1 MFAQRRL
8 EARLRL
14 AGSIASMV
22 RMRIPSV
29 KSSRFL
35 LRLPQFLLLA
45 SLLAAPGLA
54 QPKPNFVFILT
65 DDHGWSQLSF
75 AMDPEI
81 SQAGSEFLETP
92 NMARLAEEGMRFT
105 SGYSPAPLCTPT
117 RRSIFC
123 GMTPARQRG
132 TEFASE
138 FDWEGRLTLPQAL
151 KQADRNYRTAHFG
164 KFGSQMGADPEQ
176 VGFDESD
183 GWTTNRTGGMPT
195 PMNERGRSV
204 TKQDPK
210 LAFTITDR
218 AIDFVKRQIA
228 ERRPFYLQLS
238 HYAAHLQVQTRP
250 GSLER
255 FEKKGSP
262 DRAVTHAFGGMLYD
276 LDEAVGRMLDAL
288 KDLGVSAKTY
298 VILMADNGGRGTIP
312 GARDSLPP
320 PNRPLNGAKHYL
332 LEGGIRVPFLVTGPG
347 VKPNSISRVPVT
359 GYDLLP
365 TLYDL
370 AGGTKPLPAEVDGGS
385 FRTVLEHGG
394 VGEIERGAGG
404 LVFHRPKHRRDP
416 ASAIRVGDYKL
427 LLRYPTLTRSR
438 TRMLFDLTADPLEKR
453 DLSAE
458 RAGKADELERMLL
471 GYLKSVG
478 AEEALHR

>member
-1 MFAQRRL
+1 MKRRRL
-8 EARLRL
+8 
-14 AGSIASMV
+14 
-22 RMRIPSV
+22 
-29 KSSRFL
+29 L
-35 LRLPQFLLLA
+35 LRLPLLL
-45 SLLAAPGLA
+45 LLLLLPATGLA
-54 QPKPNFVFILT
+54 QAKPNFVFILT

-75 AMDPEI
+75 AMDPEVGHAA
-81 SQAGSEFLETP
+81 SDFLETP
-92 NMARLAEEGMRFT
+92 NMARLAELGMRFT

-138 FDWEGRLTLPQAL
+138 FDWEGRLTLPRAL

-164 KFGSQMGADPEQ
+164 KFGSQMGADPKQ

-195 PMNERGRSV
+195 PMDERGRSV

-210 LAFTITDR
+210 LAFAITER
-218 AIDFVKRQIA
+218 AIGFAKRQIA
-228 ERRPFYLQLS
+228 AGRPFYVQLS

-250 GSLER
+250 ESLER

-262 DRAVTHAFGGMLYD
+262 DRAVTHAFSGMLYD
-276 LDEAVGRMLDAL
+276 LDESVGRMLDAL
-288 KDLGVSAKTY
+288 KELGVAENTY
-298 VILMADNGGRGTIP
+298 VILMADNGGRGSIP
-312 GARDSLPP
+312 GAQDSLTP

-370 AGGTKPLPAEVDGGS
+370 AGGTEPLPAEVDGGS
-385 FRTVLEHGG
+385 FRAVLEHGRAG
-394 VGEIERGAGG
+394 KIERGFGG

-416 ASAIRVGDYKL
+416 ASAIRYGDYKL
-427 LLRYPTLTRSR
+427 LLRYPTAARSR
-438 TRMLFDLTADPLEKR
+438 TRMLFNLEADPQETR

-458 RAGKADELERMLL
+458 RTEKADELERMLL
-471 GYLKSVG
+471 GYLKRVG
-478 AEEALHR
+478 AEEAPRQ

>member
-1 MFAQRRL
+1 M
-8 EARLRL
+8 ETN
-14 AGSIASMV
+14 
-22 RMRIPSV
+22 
-29 KSSRFL
+29 RFL
-35 LRLPQFLLLA
+35 RRTAQGLLLV
-45 SLLAAPGLA
+45 SLLATTGLA
-54 QPKPNFVFILT
+54 QAKPNFVFILT

-75 AMDPEI
+75 AMEPKI
-81 SQAGSEFLETP
+81 GQAGSEFLETP
-92 NMARLAEEGMRFT
+92 NMARLAEHGMRFA

-176 VGFDESD
+176 VGFDEGD
-183 GWTTNRTGGMPT
+183 GWTTNRTGGMPA

-210 LAFTITDR
+210 LAFTITER

-228 ERRPFYLQLS
+228 DRRPFYVQLS

-262 DRAVTHAFGGMLYD
+262 DRAVTHAFAGMLYD
-276 LDEAVGRMLDAL
+276 LDEAVGRMLNAL
-288 KDLGVSAKTY
+288 EELGVAENTY

-312 GARDSLPP
+312 GAQHSLAQ
-320 PNRPLNGAKHYL
+320 PNRPLNGAKHSL
-332 LEGGIRVPFLVTGPG
+332 LEGGIRVPFLVAGPG

-394 VGEIERGAGG
+394 VGKIERAFEG

-416 ASAIRVGDYKL
+416 ASAIRVGNYKL
-427 LLRYPTLTRSR
+427 FLQYSTPSRSR
-438 TRMLFDLTADPLEKR
+438 KRMLFDLAADPHEKH
-453 DLSAE
+453 DLSGE
-458 RAGKADELERMLL
+458 RAGKADELERMLV

-478 AEEALHR
+478 AEEASRR

>member
-1 MFAQRRL
+1 MRSTNPRDTRL
-8 EARLRL
+8 LWRLPGL
-14 AGSIASMV
+14 
-22 RMRIPSV
+22 
-29 KSSRFL
+29 FL
-35 LRLPQFLLLA
+35 LFA
-45 SLLAAPGLA
+45 LAATTVLA

-75 AMDPEI
+75 AMDPDVG
-81 SQAGSEFLETP
+81 QAASGFLETP
-92 NMARLAEEGMRFT
+92 NMARLAEQGMRFA

-132 TEFASE
+132 TEFASD
-138 FDWEGRLTLPQAL
+138 FDWEGRLTLPLAL
-151 KQADRNYRTAHFG
+151 KQADSSYRTAHFG
-164 KFGSQMGADPEQ
+164 KFGSRMGADPEQ

-183 GWTTNRTGGMPT
+183 GWTTNSTGGMPT
-195 PMNERGRSV
+195 PMEERGRSV

-210 LAFTITDR
+210 LAFSITER
-218 AIDFVKRQIA
+218 AIDFVKRQVSD
-228 ERRPFYLQLS
+228 RRPFYVQLS

-250 GSLER
+250 ESLAK
-255 FEKKGSP
+255 FEEKGRP
-262 DRAVTHAFGGMLYD
+262 DRAVTHAFSGMLFD
-276 LDEAVGRMLDAL
+276 LDETVGLMLDAL
-288 KDLGVSAKTY
+288 DEAGVAASTY

-312 GARDSLPP
+312 GAQDSLAA
-320 PNRPLNGAKHYL
+320 PNRPLNGAKHTL

-385 FRTVLEHGG
+385 FRSVLENGG
-394 VGEIERGAGG
+394 VGTVRRVFEG

-416 ASAIRVGDYKL
+416 ASAIRVGDHKL
-427 LLRYPTLTRSR
+427 LVRYPTATRPR
-438 TRMLFDLTADPLEKR
+438 TRMLYDLAADPLER
-453 DLSAE
+453 NDLAGDLSA
-458 RAGKADELERMLL
+458 RADDLEGMLL
-471 GYLKSVG
+471 EYLESVG
-478 AEEALHR
+478 AEEASGR

>member
-1 MFAQRRL
+1 
-8 EARLRL
+8 
-14 AGSIASMV
+14 
-22 RMRIPSV
+22 MRIPSL
-29 KSSRFL
+29 SRRRFFL
-35 LRLPQFLLLA
+35 HLPQSLLVA
-45 SLLAAPGLA
+45 SLLATTGLA

-75 AMDPEI
+75 AMDPEVG
-81 SQAGSEFLETP
+81 QAGSEFLETP
-92 NMARLAEEGMRFT
+92 NMARLAEQGMRFA

-138 FDWEGRLTLPQAL
+138 FEWEGRLTLPQAL
-151 KQADRNYRTAHFG
+151 KQADSNYRTAHFG
-164 KFGSQMGADPEQ
+164 KFGSQMGASPEQ

-195 PMNERGRSV
+195 PMEERGRSI

-210 LAFTITDR
+210 LAFALTER
-218 AIDFVKRQIA
+218 AIDFAKRQVA
-228 ERRPFYLQLS
+228 DQRPFYVQLS

-250 GSLER
+250 GSLTR
-255 FEKKGSP
+255 FEEKGRP
-262 DRAVTHAFGGMLYD
+262 DRAVTHAFSGMLYD
-276 LDEAVGRMLDAL
+276 LDESVGGILDVL
-288 KDLGVSAKTY
+288 QELGVAEHTY

-312 GARDSLPP
+312 GAQDSLAP
-320 PNRPLNGAKHYL
+320 PNRPLNGAKHSL
-332 LEGGIRVPFLVTGPG
+332 LEGGIRVPFLVSGPG

-370 AGGTKPLPAEVDGGS
+370 AGGTKPLPPEVDGGS

-394 VGEIERGAGG
+394 LGQVERAFEG
-404 LVFHRPKHRRDP
+404 LVFHRPKHGRDP

-427 LLRYPTLTRSR
+427 LLRYPTGTRSR
-438 TRMLFDLTADPLEKR
+438 TRLLFDLAADPLEKL
-453 DLSAE
+453 DLSKE
-458 RAGKADELERMLL
+458 RAEKAEELERMLL

-478 AEEALHR
+478 AEEPSRR

>member
-1 MFAQRRL
+1 MQTLIPEKRRFQ
-8 EARLRL
+8 
-14 AGSIASMV
+14 SQ
-22 RMRIPSV
+22 
-29 KSSRFL
+29 
-35 LRLPQFLLLA
+35 LPQLLLLA
-45 SLLAAPGLA
+45 AIWTTTGLA
-54 QPKPNFVFILT
+54 QSKPNFVFILT

-75 AMDPEI
+75 AMDPKI
-81 SQAGSEFLETP
+81 GQAASEFLETP
-92 NMARLAEEGMRFT
+92 HMARLAQQGMRFT
-105 SGYSPAPLCTPT
+105 SGYAPAPLCTPT

-138 FDWEGRLTLPQAL
+138 FDWKGRLTLPRAL
-151 KQADRNYRTAHFG
+151 KQADSRYRTAHFG

-183 GWTTNRTGGMPT
+183 GWTTNSTGGMPT
-195 PMNERGRSV
+195 PMEERGRSV

-210 LAFTITDR
+210 RAFSITER
-218 AIDFVKRQIA
+218 AIDFMTQQVA
-228 ERRPFYLQLS
+228 DGRPFYVQLS
-238 HYAAHLQVQTRP
+238 HYAAHLQIQTRP
-250 GSLER
+250 ESLER
-255 FEKKGSP
+255 FQEKGRP
-262 DRAVTHAFGGMLYD
+262 DRAVTHAFSGMLYD
-276 LDEAVGRMLDAL
+276 LDEAVGQMLDAL
-288 KDLGVSAKTY
+288 DELAVAENSY

-312 GARDSLPP
+312 GAQDSLAP
-320 PNRPLNGAKHYL
+320 PNRPLNGAKHSL

-370 AGGTKPLPAEVDGGS
+370 AGGSRPLPAEVDGGS

-394 VGEIERGAGG
+394 VGQIERAFEG

-416 ASAIRVGDYKL
+416 ASAIRVGSYKL
-427 LLRYPTLTRSR
+427 FLRYSTAARSR
-438 TRMLFDLTADPLEKR
+438 TRMLFDLAADPYEKH
-453 DLSAE
+453 DLSE
-458 RAGKADELERMLL
+458 KRAGKADELERMLV

-478 AEEALHR
+478 AEEAPRR

>member
-1 MFAQRRL
+1 MQTLSL
-8 EARLRL
+8 ER
-14 AGSIASMV
+14 
-22 RMRIPSV
+22 
-29 KSSRFL
+29 SRFL
-35 LRLPQFLLLA
+35 LRLSQFLLLV
-45 SLLAAPGLA
+45 SLPATTGLA

-75 AMDPEI
+75 TMDPEI
-81 SQAGSEFLETP
+81 EQAASEFLETP
-92 NMARLAEEGMRFT
+92 NMARLAEQGMRFA

-138 FDWEGRLTLPQAL
+138 FEWEGRLTLPQAL
-151 KQADRNYRTAHFG
+151 KQADRTYRTAHFG
-164 KFGSQMGADPEQ
+164 KFGSQMGANPEQ

-183 GWTTNRTGGMPT
+183 GWTTNSTGGMPI
-195 PMNERGRSV
+195 PMEERGRSV

-210 LAFTITDR
+210 LAFTITER
-218 AIDFVKRQIA
+218 AIDFVKQQVSD
-228 ERRPFYLQLS
+228 RRPFYVQLS
-238 HYAAHLQVQTRP
+238 HYAAHIQVQTRP
-250 GSLER
+250 ESLER
-255 FEKKGSP
+255 FENKGRP
-262 DRAVTHAFGGMLYD
+262 DRAVTHAFGGMLFD
-276 LDEAVGRMLDAL
+276 LDEAVGQMLDAL
-288 KDLGVSAKTY
+288 EALDVVENTY

-312 GARDSLPP
+312 GAQDSLTP
-320 PNRPLNGAKHYL
+320 PNRPLNGAKHSL

-394 VGEIERGAGG
+394 VGKIKRALGG

-427 LLRYPTLTRSR
+427 LLRYPTVARSR
-438 TRMLFDLTADPLEKR
+438 TRMLFDLATDPLEKL
-453 DLSAE
+453 DLSKE
-458 RAGKADELERMLL
+458 RAEKADELERMLQ
-471 GYLKSVG
+471 GYLKSVE
-478 AEEALHR
+478 AEEASRQ